1 MDRLQDLEG
10 KTKMNIRGI
19 LERVSNVGTASY
31 SYKEVGTIEIST
43 EESRLFEEDRIE
55 LLKAFIKEIEK
66 IGWRIK

>member
-19 LERVSNVGTASY
+19 LERVYNVGTSSY

-55 LLKAFIKEIEK
+55 LLKDFIKEIEK